1 MSVAPLA
8 INIFTPTIK
17 RHRFGSNVKDDLIPS
32 KAPFEKVSYPTVLF
46 DKKRAKT
53 SRTSGRINEDA

>member
-17 RHRFGSNVKDDLIPS
+17 RHRFGSNVKDDLMPS
-32 KAPFEKVSYPTVLF
+32 KAPFEKASYPVLLF
-46 DKKRAKT
+46 DNDRAKT
-53 SRTSGRINEDA
+53 SRISGRINEDA